1 MKRFL
6 YIYILMVTYLPQLL
20 FAQTDSL
27 VWINGSVVDSDSHQ
41 PVPYAN
47 IASYKQHM
55 LYATD
60 SVGHFY
66 FQLPAHDSIKIVILG
81 YKTKVFLLDSL
92 TEDADNNLVLPVSR
106 TSIMLDNVDIKLK
119 RGFWDDKTFTA
130 TELMDNLHLPADI
143 IPYDK
148 SKDIIPASVKPVF
161 RREPPVV
168 AFFFNPV
175 SYIHYYAGK
184 DQKSKR
190 KMVKLLKTEKS
201 RNLMSRDLI
210 KEVSGLKGDT
220 LNNFIIFCN
229 KNVKLSPKE
238 TIFSVRKKV
247 FLALEDYNKRFTE

>member
-1 MKRFL
+1 MKKLL
-6 YIYILMVTYLPQLL
+6 YIHILMVTCLPQLL

-27 VWINGSVVDSDSHQ
+27 VWISGSVIDSDSHH
-41 PVPYAN
+41 PVPFAN

-60 SVGHFY
+60 SIGHFY
-66 FQLPAHDSIKIVILG
+66 FQLPVHDSIKIVILG

-106 TSIMLDNVDIKLK
+106 TSIMLDNIDIKLK
-119 RGFWDDKTFTA
+119 RGFWNDKTFTA

-161 RREPPVV
+161 KYDPPVV
-168 AFFFNPV
+168 AFFFHPV
-175 SYIHYYAGK
+175 SFVNYYAGK
-184 DQKSKR
+184 REKEKR
-190 KMVKLLKTEKS
+190 KMVKLLKTENS
-201 RNLMSRDLI
+201 LNLMSRDLI
-210 KEVSGLKGDT
+210 KEVSGLEGEP
-220 LNNFIIFCN
+220 LNAFIIFCN

-238 TIFSVRKKV
+238 TIFSVSKKV